1 MYHDSSWKIIYPQP
15 FFIHSGNYQRL
26 LSLLDFSIS
35 AGIESTLTASPSL
48 FMILLT
54 KLRSLELMI
63 LSHLLSAS
71 FPLQPVNFLSFGF
84 SSLSYQNSMCC
95 FHLSFTFLVHLLYC
109 LQRLNHLFFY
119 PSFLSSMSAWWC
131 PLKAKIA
138 PLWL

>member
-1 MYHDSSWKIIYPQP
+1 MVLGKSSGHIPSSYI
-15 FFIHSGNYQRL
+15 GL
-26 LSLLDFSIS
+26 LWQLSTASISPIDFSIS

-54 KLRSLELMI
+54 KFRSLALMI
-63 LSHLLSAS
+63 LSHLLSTS

-84 SSLSYQNSMCC
+84 SSLLYEDSMCY

-109 LQRLNHLFFY
+109 LQRLNHIYFY

-131 PLKAKIA
+131 PLKAKIS
-138 PLWL
+138 PP